1 MLGEMRDQIPDET
14 SLCKGE
20 GGEEVIQWGDQLQQ
34 IPEVT
39 AIGEFEEMS
48 LHKGEGGEEVIWWGD
63 YES

>member
-1 MLGEMRDQIPDET
+1 M
-14 SLCKGE
+14 
-20 GGEEVIQWGDQLQQ
+20 IQWGDQLQQ